1 MVVDKLHLVVAYE
14 LQNSSDG
21 SGLIA
26 FGGTVLIAKAVVRAM
41 D

>member
-1 MVVDKLHLVVAYE
+1 MNCKD
-14 LQNSSDG
+14 SSDG

-26 FGGTVLIAKAVVRAM
+26 FGGTVLIAKAVVVAM